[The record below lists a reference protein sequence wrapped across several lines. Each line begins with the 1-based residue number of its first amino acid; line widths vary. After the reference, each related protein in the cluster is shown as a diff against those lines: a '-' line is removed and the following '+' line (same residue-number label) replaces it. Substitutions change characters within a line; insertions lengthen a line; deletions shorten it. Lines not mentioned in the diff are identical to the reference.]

1 MYAEPRSRN
10 SHGTRRQTGPNT
22 QEADCKKQPASRQTS
37 SASGS
42 RDFRRRSPS
51 LGGDLRVVDHCASIA
66 SVRSVFQSSRGRE
79 VVRLVVIRVLVSHS
93 NDSSGIRDIVN
104 RHFDIGAD
112 ARLKVLRDTDDAGN
126 RSLIGQRRAVMQ
138 HDKPTFGQERAL
150 HGDGIGRRED
160 ARCGFDGVIFD
171 GLVGEVD
178 RGDRGNEDA
187 VDLMSDAVRGRDIS
201 LRDSRAVVGCDATA
215 CDLKLHLGGRAGGL
229 ARKKRGDGGAVRD
242 VARRKLSVNRV
253 IREEVEE
260 HAGAGRLVI
269 VHRIGRNCGE
279 PTERRV
285 VGCEQRERERL
296 VINDES
302 LTLTLLA
309 PDNAAFGGLAT
320 VPTNAVDDDEPA
332 SSSMLFDFLAYHAI
346 DGEFASGDITN
357 GASVPTLLPGE
368 TAGSSS
374 EVEFQVTSSGI
385 TANDGPAVTQADIP
399 ATNGVAHKINGVLI
413 PPIAS
418 VDFTDQPVEDDSVE
432 TTPGVFAPADSV
444 TVQGAFLPEGGF
456 VVLHDSTALAD
467 QGAIPSI
474 VGVSEYLEPGIST
487 DIKVPIDNVSNT
499 ATIVAM
505 AHEDSNDNESY
516 DFSTS
521 GGLED
526 GPYTRDGGA
535 VIDNAEVSPE

>member
-1 MYAEPRSRN
+1 MNLHVRFSLLLITVAALVVAGCDQSEQNLDFTPGDTYII
-10 SHGTRRQTGPNT
+10 TQNT
-22 QEADCKKQPASRQTS
+22 
-37 SASGS
+37 SASGDAGLS
-42 RDFRRRSPS
+42 EVSVPDTVSYRVQGYTIDKDYTWTV
-51 LGGDLRVVDHCASIA
+51 GGTELPTLADNAPESHVWETRGGEFATVLYGDDPIA
-66 SVRSVFQSSRGRE
+66 SFDPDAE
-79 VVRLVVIRVLVSHS
+79 VV
-93 NDSSGIRDIVN
+93 NDLQIDASPDDIDPQVES
-104 RHFDIGAD
+104 
-112 ARLKVLRDTDDAGN
+112 V
-126 RSLIGQRRAVMQ
+126 
-138 HDKPTFGQERAL
+138 
-150 HGDGIGRRED
+150 
-160 ARCGFDGVIFD
+160 
-171 GLVGEVD
+171 
-178 RGDRGNEDA
+178 
-187 VDLMSDAVRGRDIS
+187 
-201 LRDSRAVVGCDATA
+201 AT
-215 CDLKLHLGGRAGGL
+215 
-229 ARKKRGDGGAVRD
+229 AVRD
-242 VARRKLSVNRV
+242 SLGSQVARFAGFSTLATLATDS
-253 IREEVEE
+253 EV
-260 HAGAGRLVI
+260 LD
-269 VHRIGRNCGE
+269 
-279 PTERRV
+279 
-285 VGCEQRERERL
+285 

-320 VPTNAVDDDEPA
+320 VPTNAVDEDEPA

-432 TTPGVFAPADSV
+432 TAPGVFAPADSV

-499 ATIVAM
+499 ATIGAM

-526 GPYTRDGGA
+526 GPYTRDGDA
-535 VIDNAEVSPE
+535 VIDNGEVSSE